1 MIRIATFNNY
11 ELMPECIKALFIET
25 LFPMD
30 RVAVLDDKSNFVY
43 ILDSLCSEPPKGILE
58 NANWNARHRNDGTIV
73 KSAIEDG
80 YGRNI
85 ITYGPVF
92 REWSIKIREVDE
104 TRPWTIIVNEEYDE
118 EEETVISTSE
128 YIKYLDY
135 EVINKTINYCKA
147 RIE

>member
-1 MIRIATFNNY
+1 MIRIATFHNY
-11 ELMPECIKALFIET
+11 NLMPECIKALFIET

-43 ILDSLCSEPPKGILE
+43 ILDSLCSEPPKNIIE

-73 KSAIEDG
+73 KSMFEIDDKVT
-80 YGRNI
+80 

-104 TRPWTIIVNEEYDE
+104 TRPWTIITDEEYDE